1 MLLVALLELD
11 FNEGEILMKRKILAL
26 IVILVG
32 VAVVSTGC
40 FFSTGTT
47 EKETRATDYA
57 YLDLEIQGEGYVRN
71 LKEGENRFEKD
82 ASVDLK
88 ARADEGWEFKRWE
101 GAADKYKADT
111 SVLMNRDRK
120 VKVIFEKKDAPVT
133 DVSFTYE
140 RIARREYKFTAT
152 KPSNGKYWE
161 WKFPD
166 LNYWRGKVD
175 SNTIEHKFSS
185 SGNKRVILEI
195 YDEDENKIGRYE
207 KTIDVH

>member
-1 MLLVALLELD
+1 
-11 FNEGEILMKRKILAL
+11 MKRKMIAL

-57 YLDLEIQGEGYVRN
+57 YLDLEIEGEGYVRN
-71 LKEGENRFEKD
+71 LKEGENRFEK
-82 ASVDLK
+82 SSTVDLK
-88 ARADEGWEFKRWE
+88 ARPDDGWEFKQWKGDVRN
-101 GAADKYKADT
+101 KYSSST
-111 SVLMNRDRK
+111 SILMSSNKD
-120 VKVIFEKKDAPVT
+120 VTAVFEKKDAPVT

-185 SGNKRVILEI
+185 SGTKQVILEI